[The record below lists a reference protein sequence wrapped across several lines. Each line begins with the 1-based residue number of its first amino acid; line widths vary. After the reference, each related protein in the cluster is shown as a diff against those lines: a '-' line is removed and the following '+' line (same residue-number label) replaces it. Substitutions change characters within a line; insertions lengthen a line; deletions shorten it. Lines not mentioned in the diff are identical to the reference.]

1 MSSPMIAANLFNT
14 IGTSFGSARSVK
26 TGNIVG
32 SSTIT
37 DMTRFSVTPIADGV
51 GQLLVPVTFSRGVSG
66 QPAQNAEYLISQT
79 LVNNAEGWHITTI
92 LPVANTQTPTL
103 ASESDP
109 RTGHPAGSVVT
120 LMRDFRF
127 VFRQMRG
134 KSEVTVVNRP
144 L

>member
-1 MSSPMIAANLFNT
+1 MIAANLFNT

-79 LVNNAEGWHITTI
+79 LVHNAEGWHITTI
-92 LPVANTQTPTL
+92 LPVANTQL
-103 ASESDP
+103 
-109 RTGHPAGSVVT
+109 
-120 LMRDFRF
+120 
-127 VFRQMRG
+127 
-134 KSEVTVVNRP
+134 K
-144 L
+144 

>member
-1 MSSPMIAANLFNT
+1 MGFRRWPRHQDSRVEAKTCRIWPPSIESLVLLLSN
-14 IGTSFGSARSVK
+14 SA
-26 TGNIVG
+26 
-32 SSTIT
+32 
-37 DMTRFSVTPIADGV
+37 TPIADGV

-92 LPVANTQTPTL
+92 MPVANTQTPTL